1 MLQWLLSKGYGNI
14 TPRTQLGRGF
24 TIISCLLGIP
34 ITMMLFKTTGE
45 ILATCITYLVI
56 KTETVILKRA
66 EPKHVKTKRI
76 FTACALIVFQLI
88 IASASTIYLENWNFL
103 EGLYAWF
110 ITYTTIGFG
119 DYVHLESLQREIDR
133 GEISPT
139 RLFVCFALSFFPY
152 VFGLSLMSCILTCL
166 VDSVDEI
173 RNFRERV
180 LDCCPNFL
188 SLVRRVFSRKTDDYP
203 VNNLSQGTC

>member
-1 MLQWLLSKGYGNI
+1 MLQWLLSIGYGNI

-45 ILATCITYLVI
+45 LLASCITYLVV
-56 KTETVILKRA
+56 KTETVMLKRA
-66 EPKHVKTKRI
+66 EPKHFKTKT
-76 FTACALIVFQLI
+76 FLSACALIVFQLI
-88 IASASTIYLENWNFL
+88 IVSACTIYLENWNFV

-119 DYVHLESLQREIDR
+119 DYVHMESLQREIDR

-139 RLFVCFALSFFPY
+139 RIFVYFALSLVPY
-152 VFGLSLMSCILTCL
+152 VFGLSLMSCILSCL

-180 LDCCPNFL
+180 LNCCPNLL
-188 SLVRRVFSRKTDDYP
+188 SLVRRVLSRKIDDYP
-203 VNNLSQGTC
+203 VNGLSQGTC